1 MADRAAT
8 PPRVAGLL
16 LAAGAGRR
24 FGGPK
29 ALVEL
34 DGEPLVRRAL
44 RTLTDAGCAPVRVV
58 VGAAADEVRKL
69 VPDPVQAI
77 HAEGWEG
84 GMGASLKAGLA
95 GLAAQ
100 FPENPGTNTGTTD
113 LGTTE
118 STTDRG
124 DERGAASEDS
134 VSAAPAAAA
143 LTTPD
148 TADEADQAD
157 ETAPVAVLVHL
168 VDLPWVPAEALAR
181 VVAQASPSAVVR
193 AAYDGVPGHPVL
205 FGRRWWGEVA
215 ESAQGDRGA
224 RDWLRGRGDVVLV
237 ECGDLGSGR
246 DVDRPADLGRTPK
259 NEA

>member
-1 MADRAAT
+1 MAAGWVAGPSEFGAVAPGRAQAAAHESPAAVRGSAT
-8 PPRVAGLL
+8 GAAPRVAGLL

-44 RTLTDAGCAPVRVV
+44 RTLTEAGCGPVRVA
-58 VGAAADEVRKL
+58 VGAAAEDVTKL
-69 VPDPVQAI
+69 LPDPSQAI
-77 HAEGWEG
+77 YADGWEG

-95 GLAAQ
+95 ALARQ
-100 FPENPGTNTGTTD
+100 FPDG
-113 LGTTE
+113 
-118 STTDRG
+118 
-124 DERGAASEDS
+124 
-134 VSAAPAAAA
+134 
-143 LTTPD
+143 
-148 TADEADQAD
+148 

-168 VDLPWVPAEALAR
+168 VDLPWVPAAALAR
-181 VVAQASPSAVVR
+181 VMAKASPTAVVR

-215 ESAQGDRGA
+215 ASAQGDRGA

-237 ECGDLGSGR
+237 ECGDLGSGQ

-259 NEA
+259 TAG